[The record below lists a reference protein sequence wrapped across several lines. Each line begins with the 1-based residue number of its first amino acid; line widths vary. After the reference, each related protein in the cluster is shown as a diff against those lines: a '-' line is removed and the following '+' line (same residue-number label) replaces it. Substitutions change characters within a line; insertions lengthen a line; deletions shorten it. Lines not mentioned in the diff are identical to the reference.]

1 MSEQY
6 ELTILMPC
14 LNEAETL
21 AICIRKAKKFL
32 AESGVNGEIVVAD
45 NGSTDGSQQIA
56 EQEGARVVHVPEK
69 GYGAALIG
77 GCNGALGKY
86 IIMGDADDSYDFL
99 HLSPFVEKLREG
111 IWVAI
116 KLGGPTLVLSMLVGV
131 LIAIFQAVTQ
141 IHEQTISF
149 ILKLTVVILVL
160 LVGGG
165 WMMEN
170 LLDYSRRLFELI
182 AMQ

>member
-1 MSEQY
+1 MDTNQI
-6 ELTILMPC
+6 T
-14 LNEAETL
+14 TL
-21 AICIRKAKKFL
+21 
-32 AESGVNGEIVVAD
+32 
-45 NGSTDGSQQIA
+45 
-56 EQEGARVVHVPEK
+56 
-69 GYGAALIG
+69 
-77 GCNGALGKY
+77 
-86 IIMGDADDSYDFL
+86 
-99 HLSPFVEKLREG
+99 LREVV
-111 IWVAI
+111 WVAI
-116 KLGGPTLVLSMLVGV
+116 KLEGPMLLLSMLVGV